1 MISEIFTVNGIL
13 RRFSL
18 ALLLC
23 ISATAANVRADLKDD
38 TERAQKAAEVLS
50 DVMRTPD
57 KGIPKD
63 ILDRASA
70 IAVIPHVVKGA
81 FGIGGR
87 WGKGLIAKRNANGTW
102 GTPSYIE
109 IGGASVGFQLGV
121 TATDLILV
129 FTETTALKRLFG
141 DRLKL
146 GADAAV
152 AAGPVG
158 RSAEAGVSGSL
169 NTPIFSYSRTKG
181 LFAGVSLDGAGL
193 SIDDSANHSVYG
205 KNVTGRDILDGKV
218 KPTPVVMPFLNALQR
233 NVPRKTS

>member
-1 MISEIFTVNGIL
+1 MLGKFKASRVFGRL
-13 RRFSL
+13 SL
-18 ALLLC
+18 SLLLC
-23 ISATAANVRADLKDD
+23 AGVSAGTLRADLKDD

-57 KGIPKD
+57 RGIPKE
-63 ILDRASA
+63 ILDRAQA

-102 GTPSYIE
+102 GTPSYVE

-129 FTETTALKRLFG
+129 FTESSALKHLMG

-169 NTPIFSYSRTKG
+169 KSPIYSYSRTKG

-193 SIDDSANHSVYG
+193 SIDDSANHNVYG

-218 KPTPVVMPFLNALQR
+218 KAQPAVMPFVNALQR
-233 NVPRKTS
+233 NVPRKIS